1 MNAQNISGQQNR
13 QAPNNGRQTDAFLTR
28 GGARPDISEL
38 SYHLSTSE
46 MRNFLQKKL
55 DEIADGDQVQI
66 KLISVDIGNNFIPFV
81 AILPSAVLVD
91 DKKENENDDVMKL
104 DIDLDESSTSKYIK
118 MKEKYFK
125 LVSAYTYNKDE
136 RDSFKAENVRKI
148 YGLKPNTAFNLRKL
162 MIPRKFDKEGDSVIV
177 LLDPIKLFHS
187 YLSISND
194 NRPFEVDIVGV
205 KKKGNGEFSYHV
217 KRKLSSGKNKKGYDI
232 YKFISQ
238 QLRQN

>member
-1 MNAQNISGQQNR
+1 MRTEQNNGQRNQ
-13 QAPNNGRQTDAFLTR
+13 QSNNGRQSDAFLTR

-38 SYHLSTSE
+38 SYHLSTSD
-46 MRNFLQKKL
+46 MRVFLQKKL

-66 KLISVDIGNNFIPFV
+66 KLYSVDVGNNFIPFV
-81 AILPSAVLVD
+81 AILPSTVLVD
-91 DKKENENDDVMKL
+91 DKRNDNSDENIMKL
-104 DIDLDESSTSKYIK
+104 DIDDTDSSSEKFIK

-125 LVSAYTYNKDE
+125 LISAYTYNKDE
-136 RDSFKAENVRKI
+136 RDSFKAENVMRL
-148 YGLKPNTAFNLRKL
+148 YGLNRTRAYNARKL
-162 MIPRKFDKEGDSVIV
+162 MTPRKFDKEGDSVIV

-187 YLSISND
+187 YLSINGD
-194 NRPFEVDIVGV
+194 QRNFEVDVVGC

-238 QLRQN
+238 QLRSN